1 MSLCLLEEGMA
12 IRSNILPWR
21 ILWTEEPGTLQST
34 ESQRVGHHWM
44 NNTFTCAQYWRVLP
58 TKSGLKK
65 AAFSFCLPPSISL
78 KVHSFYRMS
87 FIIFPH
93 YQIQTHQ
100 QTNKKPCSR
109 KVPVSPKFNKT
120 LSLKFLSP
128 YVPILSLFATLTGLL
143 AQSPSPHFHP
153 RFRALCTLRDRSLT
167 YTSFRTW
174 THLLPDIFPS
184 LCLPGTIHFLL
195 PKNSPPLLS
204 FAPLVVQGNA
214 FSHPSLSTLLT
225 WQSESDFQ
233 LHQIPLPL
241 LSWTRSL
248 SQEAPCEAGGGLSL
262 SWVSFSGCPQ
272 PSRSMHWALC
282 AFSSSCVG

>member
-1 MSLCLLEEGMA
+1 
-12 IRSNILPWR
+12 
-21 ILWTEEPGTLQST
+21 
-34 ESQRVGHHWM
+34 M

-128 YVPILSLFATLTGLL
+128 QTKEVIRGTNLRFLLHQLDVLRADIFFILTLSTSTDRSCKVSTHIVPILQMGK
-143 AQSPSPHFHP
+143 P
-153 RFRALCTLRDRSLT
+153 RLGKTNYPSLT
-167 YTSFRTW
+167 TNKW
-174 THLLPDIFPS
+174 
-184 LCLPGTIHFLL
+184 
-195 PKNSPPLLS
+195 
-204 FAPLVVQGNA
+204 
-214 FSHPSLSTLLT
+214 
-225 WQSESDFQ
+225 W
-233 LHQIPLPL
+233 
-241 LSWTRSL
+241 
-248 SQEAPCEAGGGLSL
+248 
-262 SWVSFSGCPQ
+262 
-272 PSRSMHWALC
+272 
-282 AFSSSCVG
+282 